1 MKKVLL
7 CAAVLFF
14 AFTAAVFAGRME
26 IEAAIKSYEDIV
38 VEAENLS
45 QKALIVEADF
55 SALEERG
62 KAAEAKIDVVQNE
75 MEWLI
80 QDAKQSAGLRAR
92 FNQAIATMM
101 KNLLRY

>member
-26 IEAAIKSYEDIV
+26 IEDAIKSYEDIV
-38 VEAENLS
+38 VEAESLA
-45 QKALIVEADF
+45 QKPLILEADF
-55 SALEERG
+55 SALDEKAR
-62 KAAEAKIDVVQNE
+62 AAEAKINVVQNE
-75 MEWLI
+75 MEWMI

-92 FNQAIATMM
+92 FNQAIAAMM